1 MIPRTLYWEDNAL
14 WILDQRKLPLGT
26 EYIECRKYEEVAQAI
41 ENLSVR
47 GAPAIGIAAAY
58 GVVLS
63 AMSGRDSVRAAVD
76 RIKGTR
82 PTAVNLFWALDRMEK
97 VSEASQDN
105 ILFQETLK
113 EAGAILEEDIKIN
126 RAIGFNGQNLL
137 PERAVVITHCNAGA
151 LATGGYGT
159 ALGVI
164 RALQEKGKEPSV
176 FACETRPVLQGGRL
190 TAWELSE
197 DGIDVTLITDNMAGA
212 LMAQGRA
219 DAVITGADRI
229 ASNGDTAN
237 KIGTYSL
244 AVLAEKHGIP
254 FYVAAPFSSFDLNLK
269 RGSAIE
275 IEERNPEEVRKFRS
289 EVIAK
294 DNIRVWNPAFDITP
308 AELIKCI
315 ITERGNIFPPYVD
328 NIARIKNKEGDISQW
343 MNTE

>member
-1 MIPRTLYWEDNAL
+1 MIPCTLYWENNAL
-14 WILDQRKLPLGT
+14 WILDQRRLPLGT
-26 EYIECRKYEEVAQAI
+26 EYIECRNYEKVAQAI

-58 GVVLS
+58 GVALA

-97 VSEASQDN
+97 VSEASKDST
-105 ILFQETLK
+105 LFQEMLK

-126 RAIGFNGQNLL
+126 RAIGFNGQSLL

-164 RALQEKGKEPSV
+164 RAMQEKGKEPSV

-190 TAWELSE
+190 TAWELTE

-212 LMAQGRA
+212 LMAQGRV

-254 FYVAAPFSSFDLNLK
+254 FYIAAPFSSFDLNLEG
-269 RGSAIE
+269 GSAIE

-308 AELIKCI
+308 AELIKGI
-315 ITERGNIFPPYVD
+315 ITEKGNIFPPYVD
-328 NIARIKNKEGDISQW
+328 NIARMKKGR
-343 MNTE
+343 

>member
-1 MIPRTLYWEDNAL
+1 MIPCTLYWENNAL
-14 WILDQRKLPLGT
+14 WILDQRRLPLGT
-26 EYIECRKYEEVAQAI
+26 EYIECRNYEKVAQAI

-58 GVVLS
+58 GVALA

-97 VSEASQDN
+97 VSEASKDST
-105 ILFQETLK
+105 LFQEMLK

-126 RAIGFNGQNLL
+126 RAIGFNGQSLL

-164 RALQEKGKEPSV
+164 RAMKEKGKDPSV

-212 LMAQGRA
+212 LMAQGRV

-254 FYVAAPFSSFDLNLK
+254 FYIAAPFSSFDLNLEG
-269 RGSAIE
+269 GSAIE

-308 AELIKCI
+308 AELIKGI
-315 ITERGNIFPPYVD
+315 ITEKGNIFPPYVD
-328 NIARIKNKEGDISQW
+328 NIARMKKRR
-343 MNTE
+343 